1 MSRNAIIA
9 LGGLLWG
16 GFIADAVVHF
26 GTGDWAAPTVA
37 ALVGATWI
45 VVRRSRARQAVTA

>member
-16 GFIADAVVHF
+16 GFVADAIVHF
-26 GTGDWAAPTVA
+26 GTGDWIPPTVA

-45 VVRRSRARQAVTA
+45 VARRGRVRQAVTA

>member
-45 VVRRSRARQAVTA
+45 VVRRSRARQLVTA